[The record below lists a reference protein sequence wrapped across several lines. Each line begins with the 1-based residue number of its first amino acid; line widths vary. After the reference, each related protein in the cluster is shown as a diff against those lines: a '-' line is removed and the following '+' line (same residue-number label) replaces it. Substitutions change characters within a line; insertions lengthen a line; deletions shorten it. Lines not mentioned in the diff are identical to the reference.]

1 MRQSSVYVRQNSPR
15 RVADLLLA
23 LRFPSSA
30 ADITSALGRQ
40 LKNQATCLVGL
51 RPPVAH
57 AGVEDRPIYVPAYRS
72 GDHPFD
78 VKLDPGARRRTRTVS
93 WCHVREREQQVR
105 EETAF
110 LDPAAIAS
118 RGADAFWQKRSIKAV
133 TAQ

>member
-1 MRQSSVYVRQNSPR
+1 MSGRIR
-15 RVADLLLA
+15 RGGLPDLLLA

-40 LKNQATCLVGL
+40 LKNQTTCLVGL

-93 WCHVREREQQVR
+93 WC
-105 EETAF
+105 TTF
-110 LDPAAIAS
+110 TNCS
-118 RGADAFWQKRSIKAV
+118 SK
-133 TAQ
+133 